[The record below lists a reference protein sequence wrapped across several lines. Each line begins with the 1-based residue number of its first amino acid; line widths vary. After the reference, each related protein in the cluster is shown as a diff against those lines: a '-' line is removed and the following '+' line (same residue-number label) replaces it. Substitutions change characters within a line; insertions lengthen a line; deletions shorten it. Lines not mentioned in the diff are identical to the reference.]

1 MERGPF
7 QLIDRFPIPAD
18 KEITLQDLL
27 NQEAQLSNEGLGD
40 SEERMQLH
48 TMIRL
53 KRDSE
58 SPWCFG
64 QDDCSTLILSSCP
77 WRMDCGT

>member
-1 MERGPF
+1 MKTYLPE
-7 QLIDRFPIPAD
+7 
-18 KEITLQDLL
+18 LQNLL
-27 NQEAQLSNEGLGD
+27 DEEAWLSNKGLGD

-53 KRDSE
+53 KRGSE

-64 QDDCSTLILSSCP
+64 QDDCSTNTLSQCP
-77 WRMDCGT
+77 WRMDCGV